1 MARHAALGVHPDFD
15 HRGGHQTQTMA
26 PLFSSSARVAG
37 SRIGLKAP
45 KRNFVAP
52 CRGLKENL
60 ALLPAHED
68 VTSVSVT
75 CVGFEHEIPAK
86 PGKLASV
93 RIYTEIG
100 QRFGGVLDVEAAVW
114 GLAQYDE
121 FVDEARE
128 VTGSHPNIDLLLG
141 VVEEGKG
148 PYAVEISRQE

>member
-1 MARHAALGVHPDFD
+1 
-15 HRGGHQTQTMA
+15 MA

-37 SRIGLKAP
+37 FRIGLKAP
-45 KRNFVAP
+45 KRNFCVAP

-68 VTSVSVT
+68 VTSISVT
-75 CVGFEHEIPAK
+75 SVTGFEHEIPAK

-128 VTGSHPNIDLLLG
+128 VLGSHPNIDLLLG